1 MANIVE
7 VLLRA
12 RDQVSPVIARMKGNI
27 ESLSSPIN
35 QVSTGLNSFMGGM
48 GANLVSMGIAQVGQS
63 IQQLTTNVQD
73 ASDFQVRSLSQAGDL
88 AQQLKINFSDAKQ
101 LIEETQVALA
111 AIAVELPGTNADYQL
126 AFSQL
131 SSISAKLSNGD
142 VTSFKEISTN
152 LAKRTALL
160 SSIQGTEPGYGG
172 IAISQAISGGRGLGE
187 LFQIDLFQ
195 RSSVLRDAIDDQLK
209 AMGETR
215 ASWQKLELGT
225 RRTII
230 ESALKIAVSDDTLSA
245 FDSTVSTQLASIE
258 GKLFDQQTGV
268 FGFLRKIPNV
278 GGRSVIDAIQ
288 GFLQAWMNLSTTI
301 SEVGKKL
308 GISFDPMEA
317 LIRLID
323 WFRDLGDMVNG
334 YLNGA
339 SLGSFDGMF
348 DSIGRT
354 IRNMVNGFFGA
365 FESLIDNTDWFALG
379 SGLSKIG
386 ISILKGIL
394 DIDWM
399 LVVRTIFKALILTP
413 IEILSGALVN
423 MGLEFINRL
432 KNPFSLFDSQEQ
444 KSGVSGDSGGLAGFW
459 DWATG
464 KTQDRAYEKDLQN
477 KKAAENQDK
486 PKPTESTLATP
497 STTSDSID
505 TYESPNILQVPDSSN
520 SLQLPEVPSVLNT
533 PQALSSPKSQEVSSA
548 LQVPRV
554 SGVLQVPQ
562 ATQATG
568 TRISN
573 QAFAPVINVNGSKIP
588 DMNQLAQVVLDRLN
602 EQWNTYSANQLA

>member
-486 PKPTESTLATP
+486 PKPTEST
-497 STTSDSID
+497 
-505 TYESPNILQVPDSSN
+505 NILQVPDSSN

-533 PQALSSPKSQEVSSA
+533 PQAPSVLNGSDSGEFSSPQALSSPKSQEVSSA
-548 LQVPRV
+548 LQVPKV